1 MDFRERSE
9 WYAARQVELDAGG
22 TWEFFNGTVWGHIP
36 YPPCNSSV
44 LKNWRLV
51 PPKPVLKVI
60 DLTPLIESGLDC
72 VFWDKDWPESI
83 GKLMRIV
90 VGVKPY
96 ARDRLVEYEHCQPR
110 MSPHVH
116 YWAGGDVCPVPE
128 GFEIK
133 LHFRDGD
140 ALVRSRPTAW
150 EWRRNS
156 NGGDIIGIEF
166 LRVADGYTLGK
177 EVTVED

>member
-128 GFEIK
+128 GFVIN
-133 LHFRDGD
+133 
-140 ALVRSRPTAW
+140 V
-150 EWRRNS
+150 EWRH
-156 NGGDIIGIEF
+156 GIHEGFGEDIVNYQVLNWANIAGICI
-166 LRVADGYTLGK
+166 LRVADGYTLGNG
-177 EVTVED
+177 VTDNE

>member
-72 VFWDKDWPESI
+72 WFPFSGI
-83 GKLMRIV
+83 GKLHKV
-90 VGVKPY
+90 TDHKHTPY
-96 ARDRLVEYEHCQPR
+96 WSNERASHAECQPR

-116 YWAGGDVCPVPE
+116 WWAGGDVCPVPE